1 MCSLQCTLHSVQCT
15 FCSMYSVKFIVCS
28 RQCADGNVQEAV
40 CRWQCAVGSV
50 QWSVSSGL
58 CRENSTIMMP
68 FSPILNHL
76 KFFYELGQGILIWKI
91 CVFLYQKVFIL
102 LVLSLLPSRCK
113 LSTCNISQ
121 HHSIVKVLDK
131 FWKLI
136 VYKL

>member
-1 MCSLQCTLHSVQCT
+1 MYSLQCTLHSVQCT

-91 CVFLYQKVFIL
+91 CVFYIKKYLSYLFLASYPAVVNLALVIL
-102 LVLSLLPSRCK
+102 ANTIPLSRFS
-113 LSTCNISQ
+113 IS
-121 HHSIVKVLDK
+121 SEN
-131 FWKLI
+131 
-136 VYKL
+136 